1 LDGRIV
7 ADGTLVG
14 GEESAARLQDKLN
27 QNQFPCI
34 HRETDG
40 AYSLCFCTNR
50 SLLVTR
56 DAFGLKP
63 MFSGVRD
70 GLVAVATDRKALWA
84 IGIREARTFPPGGYL
99 EARRDGALLEA
110 APPVLGPAQ
119 ASPRGK
125 VGPEELCRSLVESV
139 LIQTVGVDKLA
150 VGFSG
155 GVDSTV
161 LAKITK
167 DTGTNVL
174 LVTVGLGQ
182 TSEMRKA
189 ESTAREIG
197 LPIVVRSF
205 SKSDAEQC
213 LDRMLWLIEEPSL
226 MKISIAMAM
235 HWTAQTA
242 IDNGRSVIL
251 LGQGSDELFGGYRR
265 FATILGESGE
275 RAAEEAISGSIRDA
289 HLVNYQR
296 DDQAVSSLRAELRLP
311 FATRKMIDIAM
322 RVPLEMKVRS
332 SSDNIRKWILR
343 EAAIRLGV
351 PSAIAMRPKK
361 AIQHASGV
369 EKAIREISRKHRL
382 SPSAY
387 LEARL
392 QTIRDRWP
400 DVANY

>member
-1 LDGRIV
+1 
-7 ADGTLVG
+7 
-14 GEESAARLQDKLN
+14 
-27 QNQFPCI
+27 
-34 HRETDG
+34 
-40 AYSLCFCTNR
+40 
-50 SLLVTR
+50 
-56 DAFGLKP
+56 
-63 MFSGVRD
+63 
-70 GLVAVATDRKALWA
+70 
-84 IGIREARTFPPGGYL
+84 
-99 EARRDGALLEA
+99 
-110 APPVLGPAQ
+110 
-119 ASPRGK
+119 
-125 VGPEELCRSLVESV
+125 V